1 MNAAH
6 IPDEYTFTADVA
18 AAKTTNDNNLQM

>member
-6 IPDEYTFTADVA
+6 IPYEHTFTADVA
-18 AAKTTNDNNLQM
+18 VAKTTDDNNLQM